1 MTKTHLQLGLV
12 LAPALWLAGCAPQP
26 PASPAQQAEASAC
39 TAQADATYDSE
50 NTDALSR
57 TSQNGVFFAPD
68 PNRVF
73 DSQRLGSLHDR
84 DSEITACEDHGNGA
98 GAIAPGTPIVTPHI
112 IGQ

>member
-1 MTKTHLQLGLV
+1 MIRHLRLALY
-12 LAPALWLAGCAPQP
+12 LAPLLWLASCIAP
-26 PASPAQQAEASAC
+26 PAPTAAQQSEANAC

-57 TSQNGVFFAPD
+57 TSQNGVFFSPD

-73 DSQRLGSLHDR
+73 DSQRLGSLHQR
-84 DSEITACEDHGNGA
+84 DSDITSCEENGNGA
-98 GAIAPGTPIVTPHI
+98 GAIAPGTPIVTPQI

>member
-1 MTKTHLQLGLV
+1 MLTRQMMFGLG
-12 LAPALWLAGCAPQP
+12 LAPALWLAGCTPP
-26 PASPAQQAEASAC
+26 PAAPTAQDSEASAC

-73 DSQRLGSLHDR
+73 ESQRLGSLHDR

-112 IGQ
+112 IGP